1 MAGKRSKQPASS
13 GNRDTSNDARIRSI
27 VARYQEARE
36 RLSEDELGIIR
47 KYIVANRVD
56 NFLAEKSDTVTLTE
70 MYPPLFRS
78 LLLSPGLGEYRTVA
92 CDALTV
98 WIQRTSQCCLHSLGF
113 TDRLVRETTAGS
125 PNDVDIIFDFICEYW
140 TDSGAALGNA
150 LRELFM
156 KTISLIERLWTVD
169 EKVERLGAWIDR
181 ILQYPRTMRVVY
193 FTIEI
198 LARQLGGQ
206 IILDKDPSII
216 HDSLQL
222 TYSNALAN
230 PVSKMITAI
239 LITIR
244 KSAIKALGKEPDFE
258 AVVAVEKKWLEIW
271 RSEVA
276 SALRD
281 ENLRSH
287 IQTYL
292 LPNIFRVS
300 AVGCR
305 LFTKELQKQPLH
317 TDSDL
322 SVLIGCLKVAQDLAL
337 LEDDEQSNTSSLSP
351 DFLRVLLHHMSEDL
365 RIGGLSLAVSS
376 PQASKPISP
385 AVLDILTE
393 AFDDLILDSDPE
405 FRNRVYGFM
414 RQMTTRIRDSCYAL
428 TRERKKCIT
437 KNDLTRAKQIE
448 SHIAVNV
455 NFLNGYLNYLL
466 ELLRP
471 GSSYQRI
478 HMSLKLLRV
487 LIRAGLD
494 DRVDAKWHDK
504 NHIDF
509 PFNIPIFTQKL
520 VRLLLDNLMNNYEDI
535 RDASIELL
543 KMAPVDALFDDNV
556 EKKLVVDGYCE
567 NGLCMIKGLRG
578 REGDGGARIL
588 DFCYYLYSKIDDHES
603 EARFLDKFI
612 GILESAI
619 QEAERNLSSAVKEY
633 PLHGYFSGLKFIFAQ
648 IDYDTEKAKGKAA
661 YWSQLHGRLIRLAYS
676 VWSIVEKILCHD
688 SPEGNLPE
696 EIEEQYLAALEEQY
710 GPATQLILSY
720 AWRAIGESSGL
731 LTVLLSRIPDDESKL
746 LDDSVVEDLGNLLL
760 SELATIRHRGAFSSV
775 YPTFVECCARCNRST
790 SNKLVGLPDQ
800 WLEENIQLIQSKA
813 QYITRRSGGLPFLV
827 AGVLTAETNP
837 TRPLLQKTFDGLA
850 EIAERPA
857 YLSDKKTDLPQ
868 VHALNCIKSIFVEA
882 RLSGPSAFFVDRA
895 LAMAINAFAS
905 EMWSIRNCGVMLFAA
920 LQTRLFG
927 SRKFT
932 DSRLTVGT
940 MSARLFFSRF
950 KNVKDILLQHLEK
963 HVYQLGSLEASHI
976 ETVYPVLSLL
986 ARLEG
991 TNEYSG
997 LDAFRPLIMSCLSS
1011 RIWKIREIA
1020 ARSLLAVVSSASW
1033 LETYQ
1038 NLIDGLSKSER
1049 NGTHGRLL
1057 ALQVL
1062 LESFASRPSEADMPA
1077 EVSTGLVHKFEDM
1090 VECKCSPNILAFLRV
1105 CKSVIDYP
1113 RPQPAVDAHAETPPP
1128 VLVQKFYSF
1137 LLSNFRTAENSV
1149 GDRLLQEQIIGYL
1162 AERSAQQ
1169 LRVHS
1174 NDQEALAILNDCIRT
1189 ASYGR
1194 TVVTMRIISDNVN
1207 DFSLRACEEL
1217 IMPVWVTCC
1226 GSSWSQVRSAASRA
1240 FSALLSRLKQWDGQS
1255 ANAVFE
1261 ELYTSI
1267 DLQITEANT
1276 VSEAALEALGPLVAC
1291 LCMSERGSDYYSRWN
1306 SVLDLLRD
1314 DDAPF
1319 SARKAALASVISFVR
1334 TFLELR
1340 TESPDTVFLRDAYS
1354 KLLDFLSDDDQDL
1367 REIATEFICAYIL
1380 KSKYT
1385 MTCVYCEASLAK
1397 LFVDVFGNRTE
1408 TVNGLILFAE
1418 KKVTGTVSPSR
1429 QIEDAFAPDLS
1440 LFVVEKQNLYINDV
1454 QDGSRWTDLL
1464 IQVLCS
1470 TGDSDARECSLT
1482 RLRAWEESAVTLL
1495 LKAIHLHGND
1505 GPLGWT
1511 SNAEVFAFGRRV
1523 IEVYRVLSQCKSISV
1538 QVAAEFSELRHLA
1551 KDKNLHCLW
1560 NFEI

>member
-1 MAGKRSKQPASS
+1 MAGKRPKQQSS
-13 GNRDTSNDARIRSI
+13 GSLDATNHALIRSI
-27 VARYQEARE
+27 VSRSQEARE
-36 RLSEDELGIIR
+36 RLSEDELGEFR

-56 NFLAEKSDTVTLTE
+56 DFLAEKSDTVPLTQ
-70 MYPPLFRS
+70 MYLLLFNS

-92 CDALTV
+92 CDTLTV
-98 WIQRTSQCCLHSLGF
+98 WIQRTSQCCLHSPDF
-113 TDRLVRETTAGS
+113 STRLVQETTAGS
-125 PNDVDIIFDFICEYW
+125 ANDVDIIFDFICEYW

-156 KTISLIERLWTVD
+156 KTMSLIERLWTAD
-169 EKVERLGAWIDR
+169 ERSERLGAWIDR
-181 ILQYPRTMRVVY
+181 ILKYPRTMRVVY
-193 FTIEI
+193 FTLEI

-206 IILDKDPSII
+206 IILDKDLSII

-244 KSAIKALGKEPDFE
+244 KFAIESLGKEPDFE
-258 AVVAVEKKWLEIW
+258 AVLAVEKKWLEIW

-281 ENLRSH
+281 DNLRSH

-300 AVGCR
+300 AVSCR
-305 LFTKELQKQPLH
+305 LFINELQKQPLH
-317 TDSDL
+317 TESDI

-337 LEDDEQSNTSSLSP
+337 LDGEQSDTSSLSA
-351 DFLRVLLHHMSEDL
+351 DFLRVLLHHISEDL

-376 PQASKPISP
+376 HQASKPIST

-414 RQMTTRIRDSCYAL
+414 RQMTTRVRDSCYAL
-428 TRERKKCIT
+428 TRERKKCIIT
-437 KNDLTRAKQIE
+437 ANLTRAKQIE
-448 SHIAVNV
+448 ALVAANE

-478 HMSLKLLRV
+478 HMSLKLLKV

-494 DRVDAKWHDK
+494 DRVDAKWHEK

-509 PFNIPIFTQKL
+509 PFNIPIFTSKL

-543 KMAPVDALFDDNV
+543 KMAPVTALFEDGVD
-556 EKKLVVDGYCE
+556 KKLVVDGYCE
-567 NGLCMIKGLRG
+567 KGLCIIKGLRG

-588 DFCYYLYSKIDDHES
+588 DFCYYLYSNIGDGAS
-603 EARFLDKFI
+603 EAEFLDKFI
-612 GILESAI
+612 GILESSI

-633 PLHGYFSGLKFIFAQ
+633 PLHGFFSGLRFVFAQ

-661 YWSQLHGRLIRLAYS
+661 YWRWLHERLIRLAYS
-676 VWSIVEKILCHD
+676 VWNIVEKILCHD
-688 SPEGNLPE
+688 APEGNLPE

-731 LTVLLSRIPDDESKL
+731 LTVLLSRIPDDEYKL
-746 LDDSVVEDLGNLLL
+746 LGDNDVADLGSLLL
-760 SELATIRHRGAFSSV
+760 NELATIRHRGAFSSV
-775 YPTFVECCARCNRST
+775 YPTFVECCARCNRSP
-790 SNKLVGLPDQ
+790 SNKLVGLPNQ

-827 AGVLTAETNP
+827 AGVLTAETDPN
-837 TRPLLQKTFDGLA
+837 RPLLQRTFDRLA
-850 EIAERPA
+850 EIAEKPA
-857 YLSDKKTDLPQ
+857 YLSDKKIDLPQ

-882 RLSGPSAFFVDRA
+882 RLSAPSAFFVDRA
-895 LAMAINAFAS
+895 LAMAINSFAS

-932 DSRLTVGT
+932 DSRLTVGS

-963 HVYQLGSLEASHI
+963 HVYQLGSLEASHV

-997 LDAFRPLIMSCLSS
+997 LDAFRPLIMNCLSS

-1020 ARSLLAVVSSASW
+1020 ARSLLAVVSSTSW
-1033 LETYQ
+1033 LETYRS
-1038 NLIDGLSKSER
+1038 LIDGLSKSEQ

-1057 ALQVL
+1057 AVQVL
-1062 LESFASRPSEADMPA
+1062 SESFACRTAQAEMPV
-1077 EVSTGLVHKFEDM
+1077 EVYTDLAHKFEDM
-1090 VECKCSPNILAFLRV
+1090 VKCGCSPNILAFLRV
-1105 CKSVIDYP
+1105 CKTVIDYP
-1113 RPQPAVDAHAETPPP
+1113 RRRPAAGAHLETPQS
-1128 VLVQKFYSF
+1128 VLVQKVNVF
-1137 LLSNFRTAENSV
+1137 LLSNFRTAENGV
-1149 GDRLLQEQIIGYL
+1149 GDRLLQEQIVGYL
-1162 AERSAQQ
+1162 ADRSVHR
-1169 LRVHS
+1169 LRENS
-1174 NDQEALAILNDCIRT
+1174 NDQEAMVILHDCVKT
-1189 ASYGR
+1189 ASYGG
-1194 TVVTMRIISDNVN
+1194 TIATLRIISDHVN
-1207 DFSLRACEEL
+1207 ELSLSTCKEL
-1217 IMPVWVTCC
+1217 IMPVWMTCR
-1226 GSSWSQVRSAASRA
+1226 GSSWSQVRSAATRV
-1240 FSALLSRLKQWDGQS
+1240 FSALLIRLKQWEGQ
-1255 ANAVFE
+1255 AVDAIFE
-1261 ELYTSI
+1261 ELYASI

-1276 VSEAALEALGPLVAC
+1276 ASEAALAALGPLVAS
-1291 LCMSERGSDYYSRWN
+1291 LAMSKGGNDYYSRWN
-1306 SVLDLLRD
+1306 SALDLLRD

-1319 SARKAALASVISFVR
+1319 STRKAALASAISFVR

-1340 TESPDTVFLRDAYS
+1340 TESSDTIFLRDAYL
-1354 KLLDFLSDDDQDL
+1354 KLLDYLSDDDQDL
-1367 REIATEFICAYIL
+1367 REMATDFICTYIL
-1380 KSKYT
+1380 KSKYIL
-1385 MTCVYCEASLAK
+1385 TCVYCETSFAK
-1397 LFVDVFGNRTE
+1397 LLVDMFGNKTE
-1408 TVNGLILFAE
+1408 SINGLILFAE
-1418 KKVTGTVSPSR
+1418 KKITGTVSPSR

-1454 QDGSRWTDLL
+1454 QDATRWADLL
-1464 IQVLCS
+1464 IQVCG
-1470 TGDSDARECSLT
+1470 TAGDTDACQSSLR
-1482 RLRAWEESAVTLL
+1482 RLAEWEASAVALF
-1495 LKAIHLHGND
+1495 LKAINMHGDD

-1511 SNAEVFAFGRRV
+1511 SNTEVFAFGRRV
-1523 IEVYRVLSQCKSISV
+1523 IEVYRVLKQCKSVPV
-1538 QVAAEFSELRHLA
+1538 QLAADFIELQRLA
-1551 KDKNLHCLW
+1551 KDRDLHCLW